1 MSLLS
6 DIALAIKTKLGGT
19 STNNTIPRYDGTTCT
34 LKKSDVTISDTN
46 VVTAGGGF
54 VGNLTGTASNATLA
68 VSATKLATARTIN
81 GVSFNGTANITIA
94 DSTKAPLTGGG
105 TSGTWGISIT
115 GNASTANNAALA
127 ANATKLATE
136 RFING
141 VAFDGTADIT
151 IADSTKAPL
160 NGTGATGTWGINI
173 TGNSASTT
181 KLATARTIN
190 GVSFDGTTNITVADS
205 TKAPLI
211 SPALTGTPTSTT
223 ATDGT
228 NTTQIATTAFVQNAV
243 GGYLSKAVTGGT
255 ITLTAAEASNPV
267 VAFSGALTS
276 AVVIVVPTTTKR
288 IWAIYNATSGAF
300 TLTVK
305 TAAGNGVTVAQ
316 GKRNLVYTDGTHVY
330 DAFNDYE
337 SITLTGVSSAPTAAV
352 GTNTTQLATTAFV
365 NAEIANDAPT
375 KTGSGASG
383 TWGISVSGNAA
394 TATTLTGLTATVDE
408 LNYVDGVTSNIQ
420 TQLAG
425 KLDTTATVETA
436 TKLATARTINGV
448 AFDGTANIVAPTNL
462 GITAGTTAG
471 PIVTS
476 SSGTNATLPSA
487 SATASGVVTT
497 GAQTF
502 AGVKTFSSTITGSVT
517 GNSGTAT
524 KLATARTI
532 NGVAFD
538 GTANITVSDSTA
550 VNLTEAQTIE
560 GVKTFSSTISG
571 SISGNAGTATKL
583 ATVRTIN
590 GVNFDG
596 SANITVVDST
606 KAPLANPVF
615 TGGITEKVYNL
626 TGTAITPANG
636 TIQYKTVSA
645 NTIFTETLTAGQSVV
660 LRLVNA
666 SSYTITFPAMTWAGE
681 TAPVLTANCV
691 IVLWKEQTA
700 LYGAYVGSLV

>member
-6 DIALAIKTKLGGT
+6 DIAIAIKTKLGGT

-34 LKKSDVTISDTN
+34 LKKSNVTISDTD

-68 VSATKLATARTIN
+68 ASATKLETARTIN

-94 DSTKAPLTGGG
+94 DPTKAPLTGGG

-141 VAFDGTADIT
+141 VAFDGTSNIT

-190 GVSFDGTTNITVADS
+190 GVSFDGTANITIADA
-205 TKAPLI
+205 TKAPLV

-243 GGYLSKAVTGGT
+243 GGYLSKAITGGT
-255 ITLTAAEASNPV
+255 VNLTEAEASNPV
-267 VAFSGALTS
+267 IAFSGALTS
-276 AVVIVVPTTTKR
+276 AAVIVVPTTTKR

-316 GKRNLVYTDGTHVY
+316 GKRNLVYTDGTHAY

-365 NAEIANDAPT
+365 NAEIANDAPS

-394 TATTLTGLTATVDE
+394 TATKLATARTINDVAFDGSANITVTAAA
-408 LNYVDGVTSNIQ
+408 NGGTSAACSGNS
-420 TQLAG
+420 A
-425 KLDTTATVETA
+425 TA
-436 TKLATARTINGV
+436 TKLVTARTINGV
-448 AFDGTANIVAPTNL
+448 AFDG
-462 GITAGTTAG
+462 
-471 PIVTS
+471 
-476 SSGTNATLPSA
+476 
-487 SATASGVVTT
+487 
-497 GAQTF
+497 
-502 AGVKTFSSTITGSVT
+502 ST
-517 GNSGTAT
+517 
-524 KLATARTI
+524 
-532 NGVAFD
+532 
-538 GTANITVSDSTA
+538 NITIA
-550 VNLTEAQTIE
+550 
-560 GVKTFSSTISG
+560 
-571 SISGNAGTATKL
+571 
-583 ATVRTIN
+583 
-590 GVNFDG
+590 
-596 SANITVVDST
+596 DST
-606 KAPLANPVF
+606 KAPLASPALSGVP
-615 TGGITEKVYNL
+615 TAPTAAV
-626 TGTAITPANG
+626 GTNNTQIATTAFVQANKP
-636 TIQYKTVSA
+636 TINTSSVASA
-645 NTIFTETLTAGQSVV
+645 TAGIGV
-660 LRLVNA
+660 
-666 SSYTITFPAMTWAGE
+666 GE
-681 TAPVLTANCV
+681 
-691 IVLWKEQTA
+691 
-700 LYGAYVGSLV
+700 VGSYAFMYNILSNSIVIGGTTAGSNLRYATAFKSLVTAASGTWRIMGNGQYEDASLWLRIA